1 MDAILLAAGYGTR
14 LRPLTDRL
22 PKALVPVGGVPMLER
37 VARRLLAAG
46 AERIVVTASHLADQ
60 VEDYVA
66 RTPWATR
73 AVVSVEPGAP
83 LETGGG
89 IRQAA
94 AHLSPAAPFV
104 VHNADLLTTVDI
116 ADLLARQTA
125 SDALATLAVAPA
137 STDRTLLV
145 DDGGLVGFVARG
157 ERRTVRAV
165 RGDLRE
171 VDFCGVHACSPALVV
186 ALAAEPRAVFSV
198 MDVYLREAARGARVD
213 VFDGG
218 AVPHRFLD
226 VGTPERLAEADAA
239 VAAGRFA

>member
-60 VEDYVA
+60 VEAYVA
-66 RTPWATR
+66 SAPWADR

-94 AHLSPAAPFV
+94 AALSAAPFV

-116 ADLLARQTA
+116 ADLLARQAT
-125 SDALATLAVAPA
+125 SGALATLAVAPPT
-137 STDRTLLV
+137 TDRTLLV
-145 DDGGLVGFVARG
+145 DDDGLVGFVARG
-157 ERRTVRAV
+157 ERKTVRAV

-171 VDFCGVHACSPALVV
+171 VDFCGVHACSPSLVT

-198 MDVYLREAARGARVD
+198 MDVYLREAARGACVD

-218 AVPHRFLD
+218 TAPHRFLD

>member
-14 LRPLTDRL
+14 LRPLTDRI

-37 VARRLLAAG
+37 VARRLFDAG
-46 AERIVVTASHLADQ
+46 ADRIVVTASHLADQ
-60 VEDYVA
+60 VERYVA
-66 RTPWATR
+66 EATWADR

-94 AHLSPAAPFV
+94 ALLPSGAPFV

-116 ADLLARQTA
+116 ADLMTRQST
-125 SDALATLAVAPA
+125 SGALATLAVAPA
-137 STDRTLLV
+137 TTDRTLLV
-145 DDGGLVGFVARG
+145 DADGLVGFVARG
-157 ERRTVRAV
+157 ERRTVRAT
-165 RGDLRE
+165 RGEVRE
-171 VDFCGVHACSPALVV
+171 VDFCGVHACSPSLVP
-186 ALAAEPRAVFSV
+186 ALAAEPSAVFSV

-218 AVPHRFLD
+218 ATPHRFLD
-226 VGTPERLAEADAA
+226 VGTPERLAEADVA